1 MVLKR
6 PLQTSNGFWGD
17 HHHWMFFG
25 GLTIAINGFSVVFVF
40 CYHHFQW
47 FSMVQDHWSNDAMV
61 SMDRCGLICSMC
73 TKCWKEYIMFKVKS
87 GLLGLSTNDYNSVY
101 IPKQLQ
107 KVPFLEA
114 SFRAIF
120 CTIFCTIFGLLGPGP
135 LGLCSWARP
144 WGPYRSP
151 R

>member
-1 MVLKR
+1 
-6 PLQTSNGFWGD
+6 
-17 HHHWMFFG
+17 
-25 GLTIAINGFSVVFVF
+25 
-40 CYHHFQW
+40 
-47 FSMVQDHWSNDAMV
+47 
-61 SMDRCGLICSMC
+61 
-73 TKCWKEYIMFKVKS
+73 MFKVKS

-135 LGLCSWARP
+135 LGLCS
-144 WGPYRSP
+144 
-151 R
+151 